1 VRTLS
6 SSIEAKRRSGFTL
19 IELMIVLAIVAALA
33 AIALPAYQNSVIKAN
48 RSAAQSYL
56 MDVAQKQ
63 QLFFNNARSY
73 ATTEALLNMTRPP
86 RVTSNYGVVIA
97 APNDPNEP
105 ATFTVTATPI
115 TGKPQVVDGVLTID
129 NTGQK
134 LRAGAA
140 W

>member
-1 VRTLS
+1 MRALS
-6 SSIEAKRRSGFTL
+6 SSTGTKRSPGFTL
-19 IELMIVLAIVAALA
+19 IEVMIVLAIVAILA
-33 AIALPAYQNSVIKAN
+33 AVAIPAYQNSVIKAN
-48 RSAAQSYL
+48 RSAAQAYL

-73 ATTEALLNMTRPP
+73 ATTEALLNLTRPP
-86 RVTSNYGVVIA
+86 RVNSNYGVVIA
-97 APNDPNEP
+97 APNDPNQP

-115 TGKPQVVDGVLTID
+115 AGKPQVVDGALTID

-134 LRAGAA
+134 LRDGAA